1 MRGQRDQGN
10 ESAIEWLKLLLAV
23 VTLAALTVIWFLLPP
38 PERAGSGVEFIRAC
52 LPNIIT
58 ALVVFPA
65 LYLVLGPIGQ
75 LGEDRLARV
84 VQNSIGAT
92 EAGIKF
98 PDDVSGTV
106 DFIREIVAKEPSRAP
121 LDIEILAFT
130 GGTFTT
136 ALLRDLVRQNPD
148 RLNITMRTI
157 DFSLTD
163 GSSYPAHWE
172 REEAETVDRLKSLC
186 EGKAGL
192 EIWHYPSFPF
202 LLGLTIG
209 RSHLLVTF
217 PTWDLRTGRLADKSL
232 EYRYYG
238 RNSRTEH
245 LFELFENW
253 SRQPGQVPVHPAP
266 AAAPAPAPA
275 AVPAPRT

>member
-1 MRGQRDQGN
+1 MRGQRDEGN

-75 LGEDRLARV
+75 R
-84 VQNSIGAT
+84 N
-92 EAGIKF
+92 
-98 PDDVSGTV
+98 
-106 DFIREIVAKEPSRAP
+106 
-121 LDIEILAFT
+121 
-130 GGTFTT
+130 
-136 ALLRDLVRQNPD
+136 
-148 RLNITMRTI
+148 
-157 DFSLTD
+157 
-163 GSSYPAHWE
+163 
-172 REEAETVDRLKSLC
+172 
-186 EGKAGL
+186 
-192 EIWHYPSFPF
+192 
-202 LLGLTIG
+202 
-209 RSHLLVTF
+209 
-217 PTWDLRTGRLADKSL
+217 L

>member
-1 MRGQRDQGN
+1 MRGQQEQGN
-10 ESAIEWLKLLLAV
+10 ESAVEWLKLVLAV
-23 VTLAALTVIWFLLPP
+23 VTLAALTVIYFLLPP
-38 PERAGSGVEFIRAC
+38 PERAGSGIEFIRAC
-52 LPNIIT
+52 LPNVIT

-75 LGEDRLARV
+75 RNEDRLARV

-106 DFIREIVAKEPSRAP
+106 DFIREVVAKEPSQRGAV
-121 LDIEILAFT
+121 DIEILAFT

-136 ALLRDLVRQNPD
+136 ALLRDLVQQNPNK
-148 RLNITMRTI
+148 LNIVMRTI

-163 GSSYPAHWE
+163 GSQFPAHWE

-192 EIWHYPSFPF
+192 EIWHYPAFPF
-202 LLGLTIG
+202 LLGLSIG

-217 PTWDLRTGRLADKSL
+217 PSWDLRTGRLADKSL

-266 AAAPAPAPA
+266 APAPVPAP
-275 AVPAPRT
+275 VPAPRT